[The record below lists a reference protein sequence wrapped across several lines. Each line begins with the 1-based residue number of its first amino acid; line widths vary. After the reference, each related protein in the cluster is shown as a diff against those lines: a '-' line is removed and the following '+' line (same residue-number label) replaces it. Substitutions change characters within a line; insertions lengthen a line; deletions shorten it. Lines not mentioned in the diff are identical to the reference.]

1 MAGTRVW
8 TNSGGNN
15 LWNDPNNWSP
25 TGVPISTD
33 TAKFS
38 AASSANCTMNISP
51 SIQALLIDNTYG
63 GVLSAGS
70 NTLTVSKSLTINGS
84 SSFSAG
90 TSTIVIAPTSN
101 DIFALHSTQQFYNL
115 TINGAASS
123 SVVYSSPL
131 TSSIRVQNTL
141 NITNIGAL
149 YYGSGFTNNRIQVFG
164 NVACSDSD
172 GWTANP
178 SNQNP
183 GSVYMVGTVT
193 QSISGNG
200 SLSRI
205 YIEKSSGTVSL
216 ASFTGRMGLDGPWR
230 QAWLT
235 TTNQGTLDLGG
246 TTCDMELTVWK
257 GTLAGTGT
265 INGFVAIQQNGFI
278 SPAGNSVGCI
288 TINGGTTG
296 GLNVSGTYVMDI
308 SGSTPCT
315 QHDKIIVNGALGLS
329 NTTSTIAGG
338 SSTTLASSII
348 AIELNSGNDINGHFN
363 GLLTNGIATIGS
375 NRFSINYGGGN
386 GNDVELTYTT
396 NMPPV
401 ALCNAQTAFM
411 GSSCSPIA
419 ISSNVLGNGSYDQDG
434 SIVTLSATPSGPYA
448 LGTTAVQV
456 IATDAQGAVAYCNTT
471 VVVQDT
477 TAPTV
482 PTLTPISIQ
491 CGGTHIFTAPT
502 ATDNCSMVY
511 GFSANNFLPV
521 DTLTFTS
528 AGTYSL
534 LWYFQDDQ
542 GNYDSAYQVINVGD
556 NTAPVPD
563 VASLSPITGQCG
575 VAITTFPTAT
585 DNCAGSI
592 TATTSNPLT
601 YSTPGTYTITWNYA
615 DGNGNS
621 SSQTQ
626 TVIVTVSS
634 APVPDVASLQTVT
647 GECSVTV
654 TSVPTA
660 TGNCS
665 STINGTTTSPLT
677 YTAQGTYTIV
687 WNYVDGNNNT
697 TQQTQTVVVDDITKP
712 IPDALALNTITG
724 SCTATVTTVP
734 TATDNCVGSINGTT
748 TSPLTYSTP
757 GTYSIIW
764 QFNDGNGN
772 TEFQTQTVVVSD
784 AVAPVPD
791 VASLAPI
798 TAQCNVTVTSIPTA
812 TDNCAGT
819 VTATTTSPLTYT
831 TSGTHTIVWN
841 YTDANG
847 NTTSQTQTVTIQDIT
862 APVPN
867 AASLATVTGQCS
879 ATVTTIPTATDNCA
893 GVIQGTTTNPLSYTT
908 AGTYTIVWSFN
919 DGRGNISTQ
928 NQTVVVNDNT
938 APVPLSSSLATINR
952 TCKAYLNQI
961 SYPWALDNCKGYI
974 KATTNAPTS
983 FSVGT
988 HTITWVFNDGN
999 GNTSIQTQQVVVTD
1013 NTAPTPSVASLPTIN
1028 RQCNYT
1034 VAFPYPTATD
1044 NCRPG
1049 TFAGTPSQTTFS
1061 TQGTHT
1067 LVWTYNDNNGN
1078 TTTQTQ
1084 TIVIQDTT
1092 KPTLSCKGT
1101 STNPFYIGLTS
1112 NGTLSFT
1119 SSNLSQVV
1127 WSATDNCGGSTTL
1140 TQVSG
1145 QSSFTCVNANQ
1156 NFTIGVRATDAMG
1169 NFNDGTAY
1177 IRIVAGSGNDNDC
1190 DGVHNTCDECDGGN
1204 DAIDNNNDGLP
1215 DCKYPPAFADVKPSW
1230 RVGTSQVWVWY
1241 RNNNNHT
1248 PTLIQYSQ
1256 LQNLIN
1262 TNQVWLG
1269 SAAFCS
1275 SSKSV
1280 AEEQDAPDLQYTSAV
1295 VVMPNPA
1302 SQYINIVFPEATQE
1316 ACTIRISNIL
1326 GETIVTHTTNT
1337 GSTQATINL
1346 DSDVFVNGSY
1356 TITIDTSHG
1365 TLTKQFVVVR

>member
-1 MAGTRVW
+1 MLNLTCKVHSKINSALYSLPNIISLVLVTLVFCVNSTADTRVW

-15 LWNDPNNWSP
+15 LWNNPNNWSP
-25 TGVPISTD
+25 TGVPTSTD

-38 AASSANCTMNISP
+38 SAGSANCSMNVSP
-51 SIQALLIDNTYG
+51 NIQALLIENTYS
-63 GVLSAGS
+63 GVLSAGN
-70 NTLTVSKSLTINGS
+70 NTLTLSRSLTINGS
-84 SSFSAG
+84 SSYNAG
-90 TSTIVIAPTSN
+90 TSTIVVAPATN
-101 DIFALHSTQQFYNL
+101 DVFSLYSTQQFYNL
-115 TINGAASS
+115 TINGATSS

-141 NITNIGAL
+141 NIINIGAL

-183 GSVYMVGTVT
+183 GSVYMVGTAA

-205 YIEKSSGTVSL
+205 YIEKTSGTVSL
-216 ASFTGRMGLDGPWR
+216 GSFTGRMGLNGPWR

-235 TTNQGTLDLGG
+235 SSNQGTLDIGG

-257 GTLAGTGT
+257 GTLSGTGT
-265 INGFVAIQQNGFI
+265 INGFVAIQQNGVI
-278 SPAGNSVGCI
+278 SPAGSSVGCI

-296 GLNVSGTYVMDI
+296 GLNISGTYLMDI
-308 SGSTPCT
+308 NGSTPCT

-396 NMPPV
+396 NMPPFAV
-401 ALCNAQTAFM
+401 CNAQTAFM

-434 SIVTLSATPSGPYA
+434 SSVTLSATPSGPYA

-456 IATDAQGAVAYCNTT
+456 VATDAQGAVAYCNTT

-556 NTAPVPD
+556 NTAPVP
-563 VASLSPITGQCG
+563 
-575 VAITTFPTAT
+575 
-585 DNCAGSI
+585 
-592 TATTSNPLT
+592 
-601 YSTPGTYTITWNYA
+601 
-615 DGNGNS
+615 
-621 SSQTQ
+621 
-626 TVIVTVSS
+626 
-634 APVPDVASLQTVT
+634 
-647 GECSVTV
+647 
-654 TSVPTA
+654 
-660 TGNCS
+660 
-665 STINGTTTSPLT
+665 
-677 YTAQGTYTIV
+677 
-687 WNYVDGNNNT
+687 
-697 TQQTQTVVVDDITKP
+697 
-712 IPDALALNTITG
+712 
-724 SCTATVTTVP
+724 
-734 TATDNCVGSINGTT
+734 
-748 TSPLTYSTP
+748 
-757 GTYSIIW
+757 
-764 QFNDGNGN
+764 
-772 TEFQTQTVVVSD
+772 
-784 AVAPVPD
+784 
-791 VASLAPI
+791 
-798 TAQCNVTVTSIPTA
+798 
-812 TDNCAGT
+812 
-819 VTATTTSPLTYT
+819 
-831 TSGTHTIVWN
+831 
-841 YTDANG
+841 
-847 NTTSQTQTVTIQDIT
+847 
-862 APVPN
+862 N
-867 AASLATVTGQCS
+867 AASLATVTSQCS
-879 ATVTTIPTATDNCA
+879 ATVSTIPTATDNCA

-938 APVPLSSSLATINR
+938 APVPLSSSLATINK

-999 GNTSIQTQQVVVTD
+999 GNTSTQTQQVVVTD

-1092 KPTLSCKGT
+1092 QPALSCKGT
-1101 STNPFYIGLTS
+1101 SSNPFYIGLTS

-1127 WSATDNCGGSTTL
+1127 WSATDNCGGSITL

-1169 NFNDGTAY
+1169 NFRDGTAY

-1230 RVGTSQVWVWY
+1230 KVGTSQVWVWY
-1241 RNNNNHT
+1241 RNSNNHT

-1280 AEEQDAPDLQYTSAV
+1280 AEEQDAPDLQYASAV